1 MPQYDLIALY
11 SEPEVNRI
19 TGFTDAAR
27 SLDIDAL
34 GNAYSNLLQNAPRR
48 GLTQKPYFQTSHDG
62 FPSGDETSNRREE
75 HLALA
80 LFNQPSQ
87 FCFPGGRG
95 LDIIDY
101 QTPLKSRQRDKG
113 IGKIDLFGL
122 IDTSIPAVIELK
134 VKGIEGRKADT
145 PLRGLLEGLAYCA
158 IVEAN
163 IDDIADEAK
172 SVFNSHTTQTRPDLV
187 VMAPDDYWEYY
198 LGKSRAGD
206 WFKVLE
212 ELIAKI
218 GKKLHINTHL
228 ISLVN
233 ADFEMGSSE
242 KRPKLNSQCYM
253 VSVGREMIKA

>member
-1 MPQYDLIALY
+1 M
-11 SEPEVNRI
+11 

-27 SLDIDAL
+27 NIDIAAL
-34 GNAYSNLLQNAPRR
+34 GNAYTNLVQNAPKR
-48 GLTQKPYFQTSHDG
+48 GLTQKRYFQTSHDG
-62 FPSGDETSNRREE
+62 FPSGNANSNRREE

-80 LFNQPSQ
+80 LFNQPTRFS
-87 FCFPGGRG
+87 FPGGRG
-95 LDIIDY
+95 LNIIDY
-101 QTPLKSRQRDKG
+101 QTPLKSRQSDKG

-145 PLRGLLEGLAYCA
+145 PLRALLEGLAYCA

-163 IDDIADEAK
+163 VEDIAEEAM
-172 SVFNSHTTQTRPDLV
+172 SMFNLHATQTRPDLI

-198 LGKSRAGD
+198 LGKPSAED

-212 ELIAKI
+212 DLITKI
-218 GKKLHINTHL
+218 GQKLHINTHL
-228 ISLVN
+228 ISLVS

-242 KRPKLNSQCYM
+242 KRPKLNSQCSM
-253 VSVGREMIKA
+253 VPVG